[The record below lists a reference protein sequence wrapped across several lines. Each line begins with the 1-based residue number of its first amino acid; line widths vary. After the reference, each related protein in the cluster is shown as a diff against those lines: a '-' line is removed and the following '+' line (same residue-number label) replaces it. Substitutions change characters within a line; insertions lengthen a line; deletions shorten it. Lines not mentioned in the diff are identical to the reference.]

1 MALQMKKT
9 VEVFGKEVVFNTA
22 YLSIKQLH
30 GGKDKQTVL
39 LVSYD
44 SAAKEHVIDEAT
56 YVFTPSMNGENFFKQ
71 AYQHL
76 KTLSEFST
84 AEDV

>member
-9 VEVFGKEVVFNTA
+9 VEVFGKEVVFDAA
-22 YLSIKQLH
+22 YLAIKQLH
-30 GGKDKQTVL
+30 GGKDKQTLL

-56 YVFTPSMNGENFFKQ
+56 YVFTPSMSGENFFKQ

-76 KTLSEFST
+76 KTLPEFST
-84 AEDV
+84 AGDI